1 MKYSVQHGLPDR
13 SRVRTVV
20 EKAYV
25 AYEQRLSDYKPKM
38 QWESEHRATIGFT
51 VMSQSITAEVEFDDE
66 ELRIDGKVPFL
77 FKPFQ
82 KKIEAVLGNEMN
94 KWLEK
99 ARNGEI

>member
-13 SRVRTVV
+13 NRVRVVV

-25 AYEQRLSDYKPKM
+25 AYEERLSDYKPVLDW
-38 QWESEHRATIGFT
+38 QADDRATIGFT
-51 VMSQSITAEVEFDDE
+51 VMSQSITAVVEFDND
-66 ELRIDGKVPFL
+66 ELRIDGKVPLL

-82 KKIEAVLGNEMN
+82 KKIEAVLGNELE

-99 ARNGEI
+99 ARNDEI

>member
-1 MKYSVQHGLPDR
+1 MKYSVQHGLSDR
-13 SRVRTVV
+13 SRVRDVV
-20 EKAYV
+20 EKAYG
-25 AYEQRLSDYKPKM
+25 AYQQRLSDYKPRIEW
-38 QWESEHRATIGFT
+38 QADDRATIAFS
-51 VMSQSITAEVEFDDE
+51 VMSQSITATIEFDDQ

-82 KKIEAVLGNEMN
+82 KKIEGVLSSEME

>member
-13 SRVRTVV
+13 QRVRVVV

-25 AYEQRLSDYKPKM
+25 AYEERLSDYKPALS
-38 QWESEHRATIGFT
+38 WESDDRATIEFT
-51 VMSQSITAEVEFDDE
+51 VMSQSIRALVEFDDD
-66 ELRIDGKVPFL
+66 ELRIDGKVPLL

-82 KKIEAVLGNEMN
+82 KKIETVLGREMD

-99 ARNGEI
+99 ARQGEL

>member
-13 SRVRTVV
+13 SRVRVVV

-25 AYEQRLSDYKPKM
+25 AYQERLSDYKPKIDW
-38 QWESEHRATIGFT
+38 QAEDRATIGFT
-51 VMSQSITAEVEFDDE
+51 VMSQSIAAAVEFDDK

-77 FKPFQ
+77 FKPFE
-82 KKIEAVLGNEMN
+82 KKIESVLGNEME
-94 KWLEK
+94 KWLTK

>member
-25 AYEQRLSDYKPKM
+25 AYQERLSDYKPKIDW
-38 QWESEHRATIGFT
+38 QAEDRATIGFT
-51 VMSQSITAEVEFDDE
+51 VMSQSINAAVEFDDK

-77 FKPFQ
+77 FKPFE
-82 KKIEAVLGNEMN
+82 KKIEAVLGNEME
-94 KWLEK
+94 KWLTK

>member
-13 SRVRTVV
+13 SRVRVVV

-25 AYEQRLSDYKPKM
+25 AYEERLSDYKPKID
-38 QWESEHRATIGFT
+38 WEDDDRATIGFT
-51 VMSQSITAEVEFDDE
+51 VMSQSIIAVVEFDDE

-82 KKIEAVLGNEMN
+82 RRIESVLGNEME
-94 KWLEK
+94 KWLGK
-99 ARNGEI
+99 ARAGEI

>member
-1 MKYSVQHGLPDR
+1 
-13 SRVRTVV
+13 
-20 EKAYV
+20 
-25 AYEQRLSDYKPKM
+25 
-38 QWESEHRATIGFT
+38 
-51 VMSQSITAEVEFDDE
+51 MSQSLAANVEFDDE

-82 KKIEAVLGNEMN
+82 KKIETVLGNEME

>member
-13 SRVRTVV
+13 SRVRVVV

-25 AYEQRLSDYKPKM
+25 AYEERLSDYKPKI
-38 QWESEHRATIGFT
+38 QWQSEDRATISFT
-51 VMSQSITAEVEFDDE
+51 VMSQTINASVELDDA

-77 FKPFQ
+77 FKPFE

-99 ARNGEI
+99 ARKGEI

>member
-13 SRVRTVV
+13 NRVRVVV

-25 AYEQRLSDYKPKM
+25 AYEERLSNYKPSIDW
-38 QWESEHRATIGFT
+38 QEDDRATIGFT
-51 VMSQSITAEVEFDDE
+51 VMSQSINAMVEFDDD
-66 ELRIDGKVPFL
+66 ELRIDGKVPLL

-82 KKIEAVLGNEMN
+82 RKIESVLANELD

-99 ARNGEI
+99 ARNGEL

>member
-13 SRVRTVV
+13 SKVRVVV

-25 AYEQRLSDYKPKM
+25 AYQERLSDYKP
-38 QWESEHRATIGFT
+38 QIEWLTEDRATIGFS
-51 VMSQSITAEVEFDDE
+51 VMSQSIKASVEFDDE

-77 FKPFQ
+77 FKPFE
-82 KKIEAVLGNEMN
+82 KKIQGVLGNEME
-94 KWLEK
+94 KWLVK

>member
-13 SRVRTVV
+13 QRVRVVV

-25 AYEQRLSDYKPKM
+25 AYEERLSDYKPALS
-38 QWESEHRATIGFT
+38 WEADDRATIGFT
-51 VMSQSITAEVEFDDE
+51 VMSQSIRALVEFDDD
-66 ELRIDGKVPFL
+66 ELRIDGKVPLL

-82 KKIEAVLGNEMN
+82 KKIENVLGREMD

-99 ARNGEI
+99 ARNDEI